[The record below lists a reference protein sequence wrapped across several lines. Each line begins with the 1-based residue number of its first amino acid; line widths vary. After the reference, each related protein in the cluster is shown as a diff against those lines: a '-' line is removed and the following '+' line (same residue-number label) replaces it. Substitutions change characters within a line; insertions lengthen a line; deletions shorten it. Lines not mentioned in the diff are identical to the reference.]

1 MFFGFSRK
9 FGNRFRNKNRNRNRK
24 KKFTARK
31 MGSRRGSNNNN
42 NNNNVKFKIE
52 EIDTPST
59 PTPRVKTIKTDST
72 SPIILSG
79 TDTHTPTI
87 SRSSSRSRSR
97 SRSSSRSRTTSRSSS
112 GSNTKFKRDIQM
124 RTPTPYH
131 SSDSESKSSSMTT
144 VKSLN
149 SSGDIILFFM
159 DMLTT
164 VKLYHWKTMNYA
176 THKATDELYDDL
188 NKYVDEFVEVLLG
201 YKGGVRAKLP
211 RTQVTLHD
219 CNSIEEF
226 KKKIDGYKNVL
237 IGFTSRFD
245 GKKNS
250 DLLNIRDEILATL
263 NKSLYVMS
271 FK

>member
-9 FGNRFRNKNRNRNRK
+9 FRNRNKNRNRNRK
-24 KKFTARK
+24 KKFITHK
-31 MGSRRGSNNNN
+31 RGRNNSNSNNNN

-52 EIDTPST
+52 EIDTPPSQSRSQRSS
-59 PTPRVKTIKTDST
+59 PSRSSNRVKVIETESN
-72 SPIILSG
+72 SPIILS
-79 TDTHTPTI
+79 DT
-87 SRSSSRSRSR
+87 RSLSRSRSR
-97 SRSSSRSRTTSRSSS
+97 SQRSIR
-112 GSNTKFKRDIQM
+112 KRDIQM

-131 SSDSESKSSSMTT
+131 HSTPTPISVVSVSKP
-144 VKSLN
+144 KSLN

>member
-9 FGNRFRNKNRNRNRK
+9 FRNRNKNRNRNRK
-24 KKFTARK
+24 KKFTTRK
-31 MGSRRGSNNNN
+31 KGNSSNSN

-52 EIDTPST
+52 EIDTPPSQSRSRRR
-59 PTPRVKTIKTDST
+59 PSSNRVKVIETESN
-72 SPIILSG
+72 SPIILS
-79 TDTHTPTI
+79 DT
-87 SRSSSRSRSR
+87 RSHSLSRSRSQR
-97 SRSSSRSRTTSRSSS
+97 SI
-112 GSNTKFKRDIQM
+112 KKRDIQM

-131 SSDSESKSSSMTT
+131 HSTPTPISVVSVSKSTQP
-144 VKSLN
+144 KSLN

>member
-9 FGNRFRNKNRNRNRK
+9 FGNRNKNRNRNRK
-24 KKFTARK
+24 KKFTTRK
-31 MGSRRGSNNNN
+31 KGNPGSNNNN
-42 NNNNVKFKIE
+42 NKNNNNVKFKIE
-52 EIDTPST
+52 EIDTPPSQSRSRSQRQSSN
-59 PTPRVKTIKTDST
+59 RVKVIETESN
-72 SPIILSG
+72 SPIIFS
-79 TDTHTPTI
+79 DTR
-87 SRSSSRSRSR
+87 SRSQSRSRSR
-97 SRSSSRSRTTSRSSS
+97 SKSI
-112 GSNTKFKRDIQM
+112 KKRDIQM

-131 SSDSESKSSSMTT
+131 HSTPTPISVVPVSNSATKL
-144 VKSLN
+144 KSLN

>member
-9 FGNRFRNKNRNRNRK
+9 FRNRNNNRNRNRK
-24 KKFTARK
+24 KKFTTRK
-31 MGSRRGSNNNN
+31 KMNSSNNSNNN

-52 EIDTPST
+52 EIDTPPSQSRSRSQSQRSS
-59 PTPRVKTIKTDST
+59 PSRSSNRVKVIETESN
-72 SPIILSG
+72 SPIILS
-79 TDTHTPTI
+79 DTPTTQ
-87 SRSSSRSRSR
+87 SRSQSRSQRSI
-97 SRSSSRSRTTSRSSS
+97 
-112 GSNTKFKRDIQM
+112 KKRDIQM

-131 SSDSESKSSSMTT
+131 YSNPVSVVPVSKSTKP
-144 VKSLN
+144 KSLN

>member
-9 FGNRFRNKNRNRNRK
+9 FRNRNKNRNRNRK
-24 KKFTARK
+24 KKFTTRK
-31 MGSRRGSNNNN
+31 KGNSSNSS

-52 EIDTPST
+52 EIDTPPSQSRSRRR
-59 PTPRVKTIKTDST
+59 PSSNRVKVIETESN
-72 SPIILSG
+72 SPIILS
-79 TDTHTPTI
+79 DTRSL
-87 SRSSSRSRSR
+87 SRSQTRSRSI
-97 SRSSSRSRTTSRSSS
+97 
-112 GSNTKFKRDIQM
+112 KKRDIQM

-131 SSDSESKSSSMTT
+131 HSTPTPISVVSVSKSTQS
-144 VKSLN
+144 KSLN

-237 IGFTSRFD
+237 IGFTSQFD

>member
-9 FGNRFRNKNRNRNRK
+9 FGNRNKNRNRNRK
-24 KKFTARK
+24 KKFTTRK
-31 MGSRRGSNNNN
+31 KGNSSSNNN

-52 EIDTPST
+52 EIDTPPSQSRSLFQR
-59 PTPRVKTIKTDST
+59 PGSSRVKVIETESN
-72 SPIILSG
+72 SPIILS
-79 TDTHTPTI
+79 DTRSG
-87 SRSSSRSRSR
+87 SRSQSRSRSR
-97 SRSSSRSRTTSRSSS
+97 SQRSI
-112 GSNTKFKRDIQM
+112 KKRNVQM

-131 SSDSESKSSSMTT
+131 HSTPTPISVVPVSKSTSMST

-219 CNSIEEF
+219 CNSLEEF

>member
-9 FGNRFRNKNRNRNRK
+9 FRNRNKNRNRNRK
-24 KKFTARK
+24 KKFTTRK
-31 MGSRRGSNNNN
+31 KMNSSNSSNSNNNVN
-42 NNNNVKFKIE
+42 FKIE
-52 EIDTPST
+52 EIDTPPSQSRSRSQ
-59 PTPRVKTIKTDST
+59 PSPSRSSNRVKVIETESN
-72 SPIILSG
+72 SPIILS
-79 TDTHTPTI
+79 DTPTTQ
-87 SRSSSRSRSR
+87 SRSQSRSQRPI
-97 SRSSSRSRTTSRSSS
+97 
-112 GSNTKFKRDIQM
+112 KKRDIQM

-131 SSDSESKSSSMTT
+131 YSTQTPISVVPVSKSTKL
-144 VKSLN
+144 KSLN

>member
-9 FGNRFRNKNRNRNRK
+9 FRNRNKNRNRNRK
-24 KKFTARK
+24 KKFTTHK
-31 MGSRRGSNNNN
+31 RGRNNSNSNNNN

-52 EIDTPST
+52 EIDTPPSQSRSQRSS
-59 PTPRVKTIKTDST
+59 PSRSSNRVKVIETESN
-72 SPIILSG
+72 SPIILS
-79 TDTHTPTI
+79 DT
-87 SRSSSRSRSR
+87 RSMSRSRSR
-97 SRSSSRSRTTSRSSS
+97 SQRSI
-112 GSNTKFKRDIQM
+112 KKRDIQM

-131 SSDSESKSSSMTT
+131 HSTPTPVSVVPVSKSTNP
-144 VKSLN
+144 KSLN

>member
-9 FGNRFRNKNRNRNRK
+9 FGNRNKNRNRNRK
-24 KKFTARK
+24 KKFTTRK
-31 MGSRRGSNNNN
+31 KGNSSNN

-52 EIDTPST
+52 EIDTPPSQSRSQRRSLFQR
-59 PTPRVKTIKTDST
+59 PGSSRSSNRVKVIETESN
-72 SPIILSG
+72 SPIILS
-79 TDTHTPTI
+79 DTR
-87 SRSSSRSRSR
+87 SRSRSQSRSRSR
-97 SRSSSRSRTTSRSSS
+97 SQRSI
-112 GSNTKFKRDIQM
+112 KKRNVQM

-131 SSDSESKSSSMTT
+131 HSTPTPISVVPVSKSTSMST

-149 SSGDIILFFM
+149 SSGDIIVFFM

>member
-9 FGNRFRNKNRNRNRK
+9 FRNRNKNRNRNRK
-24 KKFTARK
+24 KKFTTRK
-31 MGSRRGSNNNN
+31 KMNSSNSSN

-52 EIDTPST
+52 EIDTPPSQ
-59 PTPRVKTIKTDST
+59 
-72 SPIILSG
+72 
-79 TDTHTPTI
+79 
-87 SRSSSRSRSR
+87 SRSRSR
-97 SRSSSRSRTTSRSSS
+97 SRFQRSSPSRSSNRVKVIETESNSPIILSDTRSMSRSRSRSQRSI
-112 GSNTKFKRDIQM
+112 KKRDIQM

-131 SSDSESKSSSMTT
+131 HSNPISVVPVSKP
-144 VKSLN
+144 KSLN

>member
-9 FGNRFRNKNRNRNRK
+9 FGNRNKNRNRNRK
-24 KKFTARK
+24 KKFTTRK
-31 MGSRRGSNNNN
+31 KGNPGSNNNN
-42 NNNNVKFKIE
+42 NKNNNNVKFKIE
-52 EIDTPST
+52 EIDTPPSQ
-59 PTPRVKTIKTDST
+59 
-72 SPIILSG
+72 
-79 TDTHTPTI
+79 
-87 SRSSSRSRSR
+87 SRSRSQRPSSSRVKVIETESNSPIIFSDTR
-97 SRSSSRSRTTSRSSS
+97 SRSQSRSRSQRSI
-112 GSNTKFKRDIQM
+112 KKRDIQM

-131 SSDSESKSSSMTT
+131 HSTPTPTPISVVPVSKSTKL
-144 VKSLN
+144 KSLN

-226 KKKIDGYKNVL
+226 RKKIDGYKNVL

>member
-9 FGNRFRNKNRNRNRK
+9 FRNRNKNRNRNRK
-24 KKFTARK
+24 KKFTTRK
-31 MGSRRGSNNNN
+31 KMNSSNSS
-42 NNNNVKFKIE
+42 NNNVKFKIE
-52 EIDTPST
+52 EIDTPPSQ
-59 PTPRVKTIKTDST
+59 
-72 SPIILSG
+72 
-79 TDTHTPTI
+79 
-87 SRSSSRSRSR
+87 SRSRSR
-97 SRSSSRSRTTSRSSS
+97 SRSRSQRPSSSRSSNRVKVIETDSNSPIILSDTRSMSRSRSRS
-112 GSNTKFKRDIQM
+112 QRSIKKRDIQM

-131 SSDSESKSSSMTT
+131 HSTPTPISVVPVSKP
-144 VKSLN
+144 KSLN

>member
-9 FGNRFRNKNRNRNRK
+9 FRNRNKNRNRNRK
-24 KKFTARK
+24 KKITTRK
-31 MGSRRGSNNNN
+31 KGNSSNSS

-52 EIDTPST
+52 EIDTPPSQSRSQSRLRSQR
-59 PTPRVKTIKTDST
+59 PSPNRVKVIETESN
-72 SPIILSG
+72 SPIILS
-79 TDTHTPTI
+79 DT
-87 SRSSSRSRSR
+87 RSQSRSRFQR
-97 SRSSSRSRTTSRSSS
+97 SI
-112 GSNTKFKRDIQM
+112 KKRDIQM

-131 SSDSESKSSSMTT
+131 YSTQTPISVVPVSKSTKL
-144 VKSLN
+144 KSLN

>member
-9 FGNRFRNKNRNRNRK
+9 FRNRNKNRNRNRK
-24 KKFTARK
+24 KKFTTRK
-31 MGSRRGSNNNN
+31 KGNSSNSSNSSNNNI
-42 NNNNVKFKIE
+42 KFKIE
-52 EIDTPST
+52 EIDTPPSQSRSRRRPSSRSSRS
-59 PTPRVKTIKTDST
+59 PTRVKVIETDSN
-72 SPIILSG
+72 SPIILS
-79 TDTHTPTI
+79 DTRSHSSSN
-87 SRSSSRSRSR
+87 SRSQRSI
-97 SRSSSRSRTTSRSSS
+97 
-112 GSNTKFKRDIQM
+112 KKRDIQM

-131 SSDSESKSSSMTT
+131 HSTPTPISAVTVSKSTKL
-144 VKSLN
+144 KSLN

-201 YKGGVRAKLP
+201 HKGGVRAKLP

>member
-1 MFFGFSRK
+1 
-9 FGNRFRNKNRNRNRK
+9 
-24 KKFTARK
+24 
-31 MGSRRGSNNNN
+31 
-42 NNNNVKFKIE
+42 
-52 EIDTPST
+52 
-59 PTPRVKTIKTDST
+59 
-72 SPIILSG
+72 
-79 TDTHTPTI
+79 
-87 SRSSSRSRSR
+87 
-97 SRSSSRSRTTSRSSS
+97 
-112 GSNTKFKRDIQM
+112 
-124 RTPTPYH
+124 
-131 SSDSESKSSSMTT
+131 
-144 VKSLN
+144 
-149 SSGDIILFFM
+149 
-159 DMLTT
+159 MLTT

-201 YKGGVRAKLP
+201 HKGGVRAKLP

>member
-9 FGNRFRNKNRNRNRK
+9 FGNRNKNRNRNRK
-24 KKFTARK
+24 KKITTRK
-31 MGSRRGSNNNN
+31 KGNSSSNNNNNNN

-52 EIDTPST
+52 EIDTPPSQSRSLSRSR
-59 PTPRVKTIKTDST
+59 PSSSRVKVIETESN
-72 SPIILSG
+72 SPIILS
-79 TDTHTPTI
+79 DTR
-87 SRSSSRSRSR
+87 SRSQSRSRSR
-97 SRSSSRSRTTSRSSS
+97 SQRSI
-112 GSNTKFKRDIQM
+112 KKRDIQM

-131 SSDSESKSSSMTT
+131 RSTPTPTPTPMPISVVPVSNSATKL
-144 VKSLN
+144 KSLN

>member
-9 FGNRFRNKNRNRNRK
+9 FRNRNKNRNRNRK
-24 KKFTARK
+24 KKFTTRK
-31 MGSRRGSNNNN
+31 KGNSS
-42 NNNNVKFKIE
+42 NNVKFKIE
-52 EIDTPST
+52 EIDTPPSQ
-59 PTPRVKTIKTDST
+59 
-72 SPIILSG
+72 
-79 TDTHTPTI
+79 
-87 SRSSSRSRSR
+87 SRSRSR
-97 SRSSSRSRTTSRSSS
+97 SQRPSSNRVKVIETESNSPIILSDTNTQSRSRSQSRSQRSIK
-112 GSNTKFKRDIQM
+112 NRNIQM

-131 SSDSESKSSSMTT
+131 YSTPTPISVVSVSKSTKP
-144 VKSLN
+144 KSLN

-263 NKSLYVMS
+263 NKSIYVMS

>member
-9 FGNRFRNKNRNRNRK
+9 FRNRNKNRNRNRK
-24 KKFTARK
+24 KKFTTRK
-31 MGSRRGSNNNN
+31 KMNSSNN

-52 EIDTPST
+52 EIDTPPSQSRSRRR
-59 PTPRVKTIKTDST
+59 PSSNRVKVIETESN
-72 SPIILSG
+72 SPIILS
-79 TDTHTPTI
+79 DTRSM
-87 SRSSSRSRSR
+87 SRSQTRSRSI
-97 SRSSSRSRTTSRSSS
+97 
-112 GSNTKFKRDIQM
+112 KKRDIQM

-131 SSDSESKSSSMTT
+131 HSTPTPISVVSVSKSTQP
-144 VKSLN
+144 KSLN

>member
-24 KKFTARK
+24 KKFTTRK
-31 MGSRRGSNNNN
+31 MGNRRSSSSN

-52 EIDTPST
+52 EIDTPPSQSRSRYRSQR
-59 PTPRVKTIKTDST
+59 PSSSRVKVIETDSN
-72 SPIILSG
+72 SPIILS
-79 TDTHTPTI
+79 DTNTL
-87 SRSSSRSRSR
+87 SRSQSRSRSR
-97 SRSSSRSRTTSRSSS
+97 SKSI
-112 GSNTKFKRDIQM
+112 KKRDIQM

-131 SSDSESKSSSMTT
+131 YSTPTPISVVPVSKSTKL
-144 VKSLN
+144 KSLN

>member
-9 FGNRFRNKNRNRNRK
+9 FGNRNKNRNRNRK
-24 KKFTARK
+24 KKFTTRK
-31 MGSRRGSNNNN
+31 KGNSSS

-52 EIDTPST
+52 EIDTPPSQ
-59 PTPRVKTIKTDST
+59 
-72 SPIILSG
+72 
-79 TDTHTPTI
+79 
-87 SRSSSRSRSR
+87 SRSRSR
-97 SRSSSRSRTTSRSSS
+97 SQRPSSNRVKVIETESNSPIIFSDTRSRSQSRSRSRSKSI
-112 GSNTKFKRDIQM
+112 KKRDIQM

-131 SSDSESKSSSMTT
+131 RSTPTPTPISVVPVSKSTKL
-144 VKSLN
+144 KSLN

>member
-1 MFFGFSRK
+1 MFFGFSR
-9 FGNRFRNKNRNRNRK
+9 RFRNRNKNRNRNRK
-24 KKFTARK
+24 KKFTTRK
-31 MGSRRGSNNNN
+31 KMNSSNSNNN

-52 EIDTPST
+52 EIDTPPSQSRSQSRSQRSS
-59 PTPRVKTIKTDST
+59 PSRSSNRVKVIETESN
-72 SPIILSG
+72 SPIILS
-79 TDTHTPTI
+79 DT
-87 SRSSSRSRSR
+87 RSLSRSRSQR
-97 SRSSSRSRTTSRSSS
+97 SI
-112 GSNTKFKRDIQM
+112 KKRDIQM

-131 SSDSESKSSSMTT
+131 HSTPTPISVVPVSKP
-144 VKSLN
+144 KSLN

>member
-1 MFFGFSRK
+1 
-9 FGNRFRNKNRNRNRK
+9 
-24 KKFTARK
+24 
-31 MGSRRGSNNNN
+31 
-42 NNNNVKFKIE
+42 
-52 EIDTPST
+52 
-59 PTPRVKTIKTDST
+59 
-72 SPIILSG
+72 
-79 TDTHTPTI
+79 
-87 SRSSSRSRSR
+87 
-97 SRSSSRSRTTSRSSS
+97 
-112 GSNTKFKRDIQM
+112 M

-131 SSDSESKSSSMTT
+131 HSTPTPISVVSKSTKL
-144 VKSLN
+144 KSLN

>member
-9 FGNRFRNKNRNRNRK
+9 FGNRIRNKNRNRNRK
-24 KKFTARK
+24 KKITASKR
-31 MGSRRGSNNNN
+31 GSRSNNSNN
-42 NNNNVKFKIE
+42 HNNVKFKIE
-52 EIDTPST
+52 EIDTPSS
-59 PTPRVKTIKTDST
+59 PRVKTIKTDST
-72 SPIILSG
+72 SPIIL
-79 TDTHTPTI
+79 TDTRT
-87 SRSSSRSRSR
+87 SSRSRSR
-97 SRSSSRSRTTSRSSS
+97 TSSRITSRST
-112 GSNTKFKRDIQM
+112 GSKTKSKRDVQM

-131 SSDSESKSSSMTT
+131 YSTPMPISVVPVSKSSKSSK
-144 VKSLN
+144 VNSLN

-188 NKYVDEFVEVLLG
+188 NKYIDEFVEVLLG

-211 RTQVTLHD
+211 RTHVTLHD

-245 GKKNS
+245 SKKNS
-250 DLLNIRDEILATL
+250 DLLSIRDEILATL

>member
-9 FGNRFRNKNRNRNRK
+9 FRNRNKNRNRNRK
-24 KKFTARK
+24 KKFTTRK
-31 MGSRRGSNNNN
+31 KGNSNSSNN

-52 EIDTPST
+52 EIDTPPSQSRSQRSS
-59 PTPRVKTIKTDST
+59 PSRSSNRVKVIETESN
-72 SPIILSG
+72 SPIILS
-79 TDTHTPTI
+79 DT
-87 SRSSSRSRSR
+87 RSMSRSRSR
-97 SRSSSRSRTTSRSSS
+97 SQRSIR
-112 GSNTKFKRDIQM
+112 KRDIQM

-131 SSDSESKSSSMTT
+131 HSTPTPISVVSVSKP
-144 VKSLN
+144 KSLN

>member
-9 FGNRFRNKNRNRNRK
+9 FRNRNKNRNRNRK
-24 KKFTARK
+24 KKFTTRK
-31 MGSRRGSNNNN
+31 KMNSSNSSN

-52 EIDTPST
+52 EIDTPPSQSRSQRSS
-59 PTPRVKTIKTDST
+59 PSRSSNRVKVIETESK
-72 SPIILSG
+72 SPIILS
-79 TDTHTPTI
+79 DT
-87 SRSSSRSRSR
+87 RSHSLSRSRSR
-97 SRSSSRSRTTSRSSS
+97 SQRSI
-112 GSNTKFKRDIQM
+112 KKRDIQM

-131 SSDSESKSSSMTT
+131 HSTPTPISVVPVSKSTKP
-144 VKSLN
+144 KSLN

>member
-9 FGNRFRNKNRNRNRK
+9 FGNRNKNRNRNRK
-24 KKFTARK
+24 KKFTTRK
-31 MGSRRGSNNNN
+31 KMNSSN

-52 EIDTPST
+52 EIDTPPSQSRSRRR
-59 PTPRVKTIKTDST
+59 PSSNRVKVIETESN
-72 SPIILSG
+72 SPIILS
-79 TDTHTPTI
+79 DT
-87 SRSSSRSRSR
+87 RSLSRSRSQR
-97 SRSSSRSRTTSRSSS
+97 SI
-112 GSNTKFKRDIQM
+112 KKRDVQM

-131 SSDSESKSSSMTT
+131 HSTPPPISVPVSKSTKP
-144 VKSLN
+144 KSLN

-211 RTQVTLHD
+211 RTQVTLRD

>member
-1 MFFGFSRK
+1 
-9 FGNRFRNKNRNRNRK
+9 
-24 KKFTARK
+24 
-31 MGSRRGSNNNN
+31 
-42 NNNNVKFKIE
+42 
-52 EIDTPST
+52 
-59 PTPRVKTIKTDST
+59 
-72 SPIILSG
+72 
-79 TDTHTPTI
+79 
-87 SRSSSRSRSR
+87 
-97 SRSSSRSRTTSRSSS
+97 
-112 GSNTKFKRDIQM
+112 M

-131 SSDSESKSSSMTT
+131 YSNPVSVVPVSKSTNP
-144 VKSLN
+144 KSLN

>member
-9 FGNRFRNKNRNRNRK
+9 FGNRNKNRNRNRK
-24 KKFTARK
+24 KKFTTRK
-31 MGSRRGSNNNN
+31 KGNPGSNNNN
-42 NNNNVKFKIE
+42 NKNNNNVKFKIE
-52 EIDTPST
+52 EIDTPPSQ
-59 PTPRVKTIKTDST
+59 
-72 SPIILSG
+72 
-79 TDTHTPTI
+79 
-87 SRSSSRSRSR
+87 SRSRSQRPSSSRVKVIETESNSPIIFSDTR
-97 SRSSSRSRTTSRSSS
+97 SRSQSRSRSQRSI
-112 GSNTKFKRDIQM
+112 KKRDIQM

-131 SSDSESKSSSMTT
+131 HSTPTPISVGPVSYSDTKL
-144 VKSLN
+144 KSLN

>member
-9 FGNRFRNKNRNRNRK
+9 FRNRNKNRNRNRK
-24 KKFTARK
+24 KKFTTRK
-31 MGSRRGSNNNN
+31 KMNSSNSS
-42 NNNNVKFKIE
+42 NNNVKFKIE
-52 EIDTPST
+52 EIDTPPSQ
-59 PTPRVKTIKTDST
+59 
-72 SPIILSG
+72 
-79 TDTHTPTI
+79 
-87 SRSSSRSRSR
+87 SRSRSR
-97 SRSSSRSRTTSRSSS
+97 SRSQRSSPSRSSNRVKVIETDSNSPIILSDTRSMSRSRSRSQRSI
-112 GSNTKFKRDIQM
+112 KKRDIQM

-131 SSDSESKSSSMTT
+131 HSNPVSVVPVSKP
-144 VKSLN
+144 KSLN

>member
-9 FGNRFRNKNRNRNRK
+9 FRNRNKNRNRNRK
-24 KKFTARK
+24 KKFTTRK
-31 MGSRRGSNNNN
+31 KMNSSNSSN

-52 EIDTPST
+52 EIDTPPSQSRSRFQRSS
-59 PTPRVKTIKTDST
+59 PSRSSNRVKVIETESN
-72 SPIILSG
+72 SPIILS
-79 TDTHTPTI
+79 DTRSQSMSRTH
-87 SRSSSRSRSR
+87 SRSKSI
-97 SRSSSRSRTTSRSSS
+97 
-112 GSNTKFKRDIQM
+112 KKRDIQM

-131 SSDSESKSSSMTT
+131 YSTPTPISVVPVSKST
-144 VKSLN
+144 KPNSLN

>member
-9 FGNRFRNKNRNRNRK
+9 FGNRIRNKNRNRNRK
-24 KKFTARK
+24 KKFTTRK
-31 MGSRRGSNNNN
+31 KGNSSNNNNNNN

-52 EIDTPST
+52 EIDTPLT

-72 SPIILSG
+72 SPIILS
-79 TDTHTPTI
+79 DTRTI
-87 SRSSSRSRSR
+87 SRSHSPTRI
-97 SRSSSRSRTTSRSSS
+97 RSSSNRSRTTSRSSRSSS
-112 GSNTKFKRDIQM
+112 GSNTKSKRDVQM

-131 SSDSESKSSSMTT
+131 SSDSESKSTSMST

>member
-9 FGNRFRNKNRNRNRK
+9 FRNRNKNRNRNRK
-24 KKFTARK
+24 KKITTRK
-31 MGSRRGSNNNN
+31 KGNSSNNSN

-52 EIDTPST
+52 EIDTPPSQSRSQRSS
-59 PTPRVKTIKTDST
+59 PSRSSNRVKVIETESN
-72 SPIILSG
+72 SPIILS
-79 TDTHTPTI
+79 DT
-87 SRSSSRSRSR
+87 RSLSRSRSQR
-97 SRSSSRSRTTSRSSS
+97 SI
-112 GSNTKFKRDIQM
+112 KKRDIQM

-131 SSDSESKSSSMTT
+131 HSTPTPISVVPVSKSTKP
-144 VKSLN
+144 KSLN

>member
-9 FGNRFRNKNRNRNRK
+9 FRNRNKNRNRNRK
-24 KKFTARK
+24 KKFTTRK
-31 MGSRRGSNNNN
+31 KGNSSNSS

-52 EIDTPST
+52 EIDTPLSQSRSRSQSQRSS
-59 PTPRVKTIKTDST
+59 PSRSSNRVKVIETESN
-72 SPIILSG
+72 SPIILS
-79 TDTHTPTI
+79 DTRSM
-87 SRSSSRSRSR
+87 SRSHTRSRSI
-97 SRSSSRSRTTSRSSS
+97 
-112 GSNTKFKRDIQM
+112 KKRDIQM

-131 SSDSESKSSSMTT
+131 HSTPTPISVVSVSKSTQP
-144 VKSLN
+144 KSLN

-201 YKGGVRAKLP
+201 HKGGVRAKLP

>member
-9 FGNRFRNKNRNRNRK
+9 FRNRNKNRNRNRK
-24 KKFTARK
+24 KKFTTRK
-31 MGSRRGSNNNN
+31 KMNSSNSSN

-52 EIDTPST
+52 EIDTPPSQSRSQRSS
-59 PTPRVKTIKTDST
+59 PSRSSNRVKVIETESN
-72 SPIILSG
+72 SPIILS
-79 TDTHTPTI
+79 DT
-87 SRSSSRSRSR
+87 RSHSHSRSRSR
-97 SRSSSRSRTTSRSSS
+97 SQSRSPSRFQRSI
-112 GSNTKFKRDIQM
+112 KKRDIQM

-131 SSDSESKSSSMTT
+131 HSTPTPISVVPVSKSTKL
-144 VKSLN
+144 KSLN

-176 THKATDELYDDL
+176 THKATDELYADL

>member
-9 FGNRFRNKNRNRNRK
+9 FRNRNKNRNRNRK
-24 KKFTARK
+24 KKITTRK
-31 MGSRRGSNNNN
+31 KGNSSNN

-52 EIDTPST
+52 EIDTPPSQ
-59 PTPRVKTIKTDST
+59 
-72 SPIILSG
+72 
-79 TDTHTPTI
+79 
-87 SRSSSRSRSR
+87 SRSRSQRQSSNRVKVIETESNSPIIFSDTR
-97 SRSSSRSRTTSRSSS
+97 SRSQSQSRSHSRSKSI
-112 GSNTKFKRDIQM
+112 KKRDIQM

-131 SSDSESKSSSMTT
+131 YSTPTPISVVPVSKSTKL
-144 VKSLN
+144 KSLN